1 MFSFLKVKKQESRGF
16 GYKPRYFD
24 SEKESFV
31 RKSKVENKELD
42 RDSTNKEFV
51 KHKIKEDLR
60 HAKDSYRREHRGLWQ
75 GSNWR
80 LLGIIIF
87 LLFLSYF
94 ILNKFLPLLLGIIFN
109 E

>member
-1 MFSFLKVKKQESRGF
+1 MFSFLKIKKHESKGF

-24 SEKESFV
+24 LEKDSFV
-31 RKSKVENKELD
+31 KKNQIENSASNIEGEK
-42 RDSTNKEFV
+42 KEFV

-60 HAKDSYRREHRGLWQ
+60 HAKDSYRRQHRGLWQ

-87 LLFLSYF
+87 LLFLSYY
-94 ILNKFLPLLLGIIFN
+94 ILNKFLPFLLGIIFN